1 MMKCK
6 SKPNRFGKKVLAC
19 CLGVT
24 LACSVALSS
33 FVASPG
39 DLFGGISQT
48 APIVEMLPAAE
59 QTKNGSETQ
68 FGASARIERRH
79 NRLRSFFLSQTSVLR
94 GILLLPFWIL
104 GKSVLFFINLLF
116 PALGSI
122 MQPVLGVFLNSILL
136 FGLFALIFKLLFPDV
151 PLHKLFSKRN
161 ISLLLVS
168 AVVLSAAD
176 AILHAYCE
184 NYQLIRRI
192 INLCLEGLVLSLLCW
207 RIFGPRKTGT
217 ETGGS
222 IDTESVQ

>member
-1 MMKCK
+1 MMKDK
-6 SKPNRFGKKVLAC
+6 SKPNRLSKKILAIG
-19 CLGVT
+19 LAMT
-24 LACSVALSS
+24 IACSVTLSL
-33 FVASPG
+33 FVTSPG

-48 APIVEMLPAAE
+48 APIVEMLPTAE

-68 FGASARIERRH
+68 LGASARIERRH
-79 NRLRSFFLSQTSVLR
+79 NRLRSIFLSQTSVLR

-104 GKSVLFFINLLF
+104 GKSVLFFIDLLF

-122 MQPVLGVFLNSILL
+122 MQPVLGVFLNAILL
-136 FGLFALIFKLLFPDV
+136 FGLFALIFKLLFPNT
-151 PLHKLFSKRN
+151 PLHKLFSKQN
-161 ISLLLVS
+161 VPLLLVS
-168 AVVLSAAD
+168 AVVLSTAD

>member
-1 MMKCK
+1 MKDK
-6 SKPNRFGKKVLAC
+6 SKPNRFSRKVLAIG
-19 CLGVT
+19 LALT
-24 LACSVALSS
+24 IACSVTLSL
-33 FVASPG
+33 FVTSPG

-48 APIVEMLPAAE
+48 APIVEVLPAE
-59 QTKNGSETQ
+59 QTKNGSEAQ
-68 FGASARIERRH
+68 FVASARIERRRD
-79 NRLRSFFLSQTSVLR
+79 RLRKFFLSQTSVLR

-122 MQPVLGVFLNSILL
+122 MQPVFGVFLHAILL
-136 FGLFALIFKLLFPDV
+136 FGLFALIFKLLFPNI
-151 PLHKLFSKRN
+151 PLHKFFSKRN

-184 NYQLIRRI
+184 DYQLIRKV

-217 ETGGS
+217 ATGNS
-222 IDTESVQ
+222 IYTESAQ